1 MAITKYPPR
10 TILLGGSDG
19 APATIINDLAAGE
32 SIQPGALVE
41 RFQRSAG
48 VAAFRK
54 HTTASGQTSK
64 AVAIDAHMLNRGV
77 NTPWG
82 SGELIEVG
90 ILKQG
95 DTAWMLIAS
104 GAALVKAGDGL
115 ESAGNG
121 MLRAGAGAGRMFTA
135 IEDTDNST
143 GMLGNPGHIKVEA
156 I

>member
-10 TILLGGSDG
+10 TILLGGGDG
-19 APATIINDLAAGE
+19 GPATIVNDLAAGE

-41 RFQRSAG
+41 RFQKSAG

-54 HTTASGQTSK
+54 HTTASVQTVK
-64 AVAIDAHMLNRGV
+64 AVAIDGNMLNRGV
-77 NTPWG
+77 NVPWG
-82 SGELIEVG
+82 SGELMEVG
-90 ILKQG
+90 ILHGG

-121 MLRAGAGAGRMFTA
+121 LLRAGSGAGKMFVA

-143 GMLGNPGHIKVEA
+143 GVLGNPGHIKVEA
-156 I
+156 L

>member
-19 APATIINDLAAGE
+19 APATIINDLASADQ
-32 SIQPGALVE
+32 IYPGMLVE
-41 RFQRSAG
+41 RFQKSPG

-54 HTTASGQTSK
+54 HSTAGGRGTS
-64 AVAIDAHMLNRGV
+64 VAMDANMLNRGV
-77 NTPWG
+77 RVPWG

-90 ILKQG
+90 TLKPG

-104 GAALVKAGDGL
+104 GAALVKAGDAL

-121 MLRAGAGAGRMFTA
+121 LLRAGAGRTFAA

-143 GMLGNPGHIKVEA
+143 GALGNPGFIKVEA
-156 I
+156 V